1 MNEKTVWVVLKG
13 SVAHLPPVMSL
24 LQVLLEKSDYRVA
37 FISTTTSQLKGPDGK
52 FTEFINSTPSS
63 RNPLV
68 KAWQY
73 LSFRF
78 FAIRTLEQ
86 HANESDTVWYAS
98 LDTALALW
106 GSSIYQR
113 FAYILQLHELYDTHP
128 RRLSMIAPIARRAK
142 EVVVPEIN
150 RAGILQVW
158 LGLQRRPTIIP
169 NKPYHHPRQ
178 RFMEPTTELT
188 RKTLQKYK
196 TDKSV
201 ILYQG
206 HIGGDRNLLPLAEAM
221 KALPD
226 CELWLMGQDHGFVD
240 SLLKVNSNI
249 KYLGYIPAPL
259 HLEIT
264 SQASIGIIS
273 YDLINLNNLYCAPN
287 KIWEYTGFGIPVIA
301 NDVLSLRTEVPRPKI
316 IHTTKFTPN
325 DLRKCIQNALISSA
339 DSSTEINRHFEAI
352 NLPALINE
360 SLTNRGQD

>member
-1 MNEKTVWVVLKG
+1 MNKKTVWVVLKG

-24 LQVLLEKSDYRVA
+24 LQVLLEKSDYKVA
-37 FISTTTSQLKGPDGK
+37 FISTAKSQLKGPAGK
-52 FTEFINSTPSS
+52 FTEFINTTPTS
-63 RNPLV
+63 RNPLL

-73 LSFRF
+73 LSFRY

-86 HANESDTVWYAS
+86 HATASDTVWYAS

-106 GSSIYQR
+106 GSSIFQR

-128 RRLSMIAPIARRAK
+128 RRLSMIAPMARRAK

-158 LGLQRRPTIIP
+158 LGLQRRPTVIP

-188 RKTLQKYK
+188 RKTLQKCK

-240 SLLKVNSNI
+240 SLLKISSNI
-249 KYLGYIPAPL
+249 RYLGYIPAPL

-264 SQASIGIIS
+264 SHASIGVMT
-273 YDLINLNNLYCAPN
+273 YDAVNLNNLYCAPN
-287 KIWEYTGFGIPVIA
+287 KLWEYTGFSMPFIA
-301 NDVLSLRTEVPRPKI
+301 NKTPPLELVAATMQAGACIEFEAEEI
-316 IHTTKFTPN
+316 INCITNTCNNLET
-325 DLRKCIQNALISSA
+325 LRKFASN
-339 DSSTEINRHFEAI
+339 FY
-352 NLPALINE
+352 E
-360 SLTNRGQD
+360 SEDITTPILRAVH